1 MVSFVGSGTTSHERD
16 TGDYSC
22 TLRWTQRSCL
32 LEAQLPHQHQGWPF
46 QKLRG
51 PQEEVLRPLPS
62 PGATATPWP
71 TAGSGSTPGSLHLK
85 GRPSLPGTGRPT
97 HLDYLSP
104 PRGPLYLLVSSMGHR
119 WATKPSQVMWE
130 RTTPRSKELTTRTQG
145 LGRSATESQAEG
157 EAEQVMMRLA
167 SPGPPGMQILGG
179 PISQS
184 LFKPI
189 FKTYSTW

>member
-1 MVSFVGSGTTSHERD
+1 MDSEKLPAGSPASSPAPG
-16 TGDYSC
+16 
-22 TLRWTQRSCL
+22 LAL
-32 LEAQLPHQHQGWPF
+32 LEAQGTPRRSTAAPPLSRCHS
-46 QKLRG
+46 LS
-51 PQEEVLRPLPS
+51 LAYCRPRLHTWEPT
-62 PGATATPWP
+62 PEGQTQPARDRAT
-71 TAGSGSTPGSLHLK
+71 
-85 GRPSLPGTGRPT
+85 T

-104 PRGPLYLLVSSMGHR
+104 PRGPLYLLVSSVGHR

-130 RTTPRSKELTTRTQG
+130 QTTPQSKELTTGTQG

-157 EAEQVMMRLA
+157 EAEQVVMRLA